1 MRPKMQ
7 ALFVGQMLLDKGMKK
22 ECKAL
27 IDQYLTRFPDPKFV
41 YDVYNMPFVD
51 MYYKVGDISSAVKL
65 SNRIADITGQNL
77 DYYASFAA
85 GDRTAFNDDVQTAT
99 EMLQRLKS
107 AADQNN
113 QPKLSAKIEAL
124 IKQKNL

>member
-1 MRPKMQ
+1 MS
-7 ALFVGQMLLDKGMKK
+7 AF
-22 ECKAL
+22 
-27 IDQYLTRFPDPKFV
+27 YLVT
-41 YDVYNMPFVD
+41 
-51 MYYKVGDISSAVKL
+51 
-65 SNRIADITGQNL
+65 
-77 DYYASFAA
+77 
-85 GDRTAFNDDVQTAT
+85 FNDDVQTAT